1 MTKQEIRKI
10 WMSAAEE
17 HRDLLEGRV
26 KADIEKYRKGDCK
39 LRFCDKDG
47 KPQAGKTV
55 KITQKT
61 HDFKYGANIFML
73 DEFPEEECN
82 ARYREYYKKYFNL
95 ATVPFYWDGLE
106 PEEGKPRY
114 DDDSPKVYR
123 RPAPDLC
130 VKYCEENGVLPKL
143 HCLVYDKFIPEW
155 LPLDDMAAM
164 EKLYEQRFAQI
175 AERYSGRLYEV
186 EVINELLCESGWKF
200 KSVISSKRDIIEW
213 SFALAKKYFKNDVL
227 VINEGNPLVPTA
239 EKGYRNAYFMMVD
252 AALERGTPI
261 HKIGLQHHS
270 FTGAKATNAQEYMA
284 AVEQGNPL
292 FDPSVILK
300 GLDIHAAHG
309 LPLEMTEI
317 TVPTF
322 GDTEEDELLQAD
334 LLDLIYTCFFSHPM
348 METVVYWNLPDGYA
362 YNAAG
367 RLWNENQCRGGLFHH
382 DMTPKKA
389 AERLYELFNKRWHTD
404 LELVTDEDGYV
415 TFRGFYGD
423 YQAELDGEITEFGIH
438 KA

>member
-1 MTKQEIRKI
+1 MTKQEIRNV
-10 WMSAAEE
+10 WMKYAEE

-26 KADIEKYRKGDCK
+26 KSDIEKYRKGDCR

-47 KPQAGKTV
+47 KPQAGKKV

-114 DDDSPKVYR
+114 DADSPKVYR

-130 VKYCEENGVLPKL
+130 VNYCEENGVLPKL

-200 KSVISSKRDIIEW
+200 KSAISSKRDIIEW

-227 VINEGNPLVPTA
+227 VINEGNPLIHTD

-270 FTGAKATNAQEYMA
+270 FTGARATNEQEYMA
-284 AVEQGNPL
+284 AVEAGNPL

-362 YNAAG
+362 YNAPG
-367 RLWNENQCRGGLFHH
+367 RIWNENQCRGGLFHH

-389 AERLYELFNKRWHTD
+389 ADRLYELFNKRWHTD
-404 LELVTDEDGYV
+404 LELVTDADGYV
-415 TFRGFYGD
+415 SFRGFYGD
-423 YQAELDGEITEFGIH
+423 YSAEVDGTVTEFGIH
-438 KA
+438 K

>member
-106 PEEGKPRY
+106 PEDGKPRY
-114 DDDSPKVYR
+114 DADSPKVYR

-200 KSVISSKRDIIEW
+200 KSAISSKRDIIEW

-239 EKGYRNAYFMMVD
+239 EKGYRNAYFMMID

-261 HKIGLQHHS
+261 HKIGLQHHC
-270 FTGAKATNAQEYMA
+270 FTGAKATNEQEYA
-284 AVEQGNPL
+284 KAVEAGSPL

-334 LLDLIYTCFFSHPM
+334 LLDLIYTCFFGHPM